1 MAADDIRELEGRLLS
16 DHQLREEFRQTPH
29 DVLER
34 HGIELTDEQSQRLH
48 EADLPSKSHD
58 ELRSTLETD
67 GLSAMF

>member
-1 MAADDIRELEGRLLS
+1 MAADNIRELQDRLLS
-16 DHQLREEFRQTPH
+16 DDQLREEFRQAPH

-34 HGIELTDEQSQRLH
+34 HGIELSDEQSHRLH
-48 EADLPSKSHD
+48 EADLASKSHD